1 MRLVF
6 FGPPGIGKGTQA
18 SLLSKRH
25 GLKHTSTGNIIR
37 AAIKEGTP
45 LGKEA
50 ALYVHDGRLV
60 PDHLVRELAE
70 RAIEEHGFDQFI
82 LDGYPRT
89 LVQAN
94 WLTEFLEEHEAPLDA
109 VISLQVP
116 ADLIVERLS
125 RRRVHKVT
133 GENYHLDFNPPP
145 ASVDPDLIIQRKD
158 DLPDAIRRRLTV
170 YYEQTEP
177 VEAYYRTQGN
187 YYEVDGVGDIEE
199 VYTRIERVLLEA
211 VRRRTVS

>member
-25 GLKHTSTGNIIR
+25 GLAHTSTGNIIR
-37 AAIKEGTP
+37 AAIKEGTS
-45 LGKEA
+45 LGREA
-50 ALYVHDGRLV
+50 SHYVHDGRLV

-70 RAIEEHGFDQFI
+70 TAIAEYGYDQFI

-89 LVQAN
+89 IVQAR
-94 WLTEFLEEHEAPLDA
+94 WLTEFLDLHRAPLDA

-116 ADLIVERLS
+116 TEVIVDRLS
-125 RRRVHKVT
+125 KRRVHRVT
-133 GENYHLDFNPPP
+133 GENFHLEFKPPP
-145 ASVDPDLIIQRKD
+145 PDLAPDLIVQRQD
-158 DLPDAIRRRLTV
+158 DQPDAIRRRLKV

-177 VEAYYRTQGN
+177 VEAYYKTKGH
-187 YYEVDGVGDIEE
+187 YHEVDGVGEIEAVYARIEE
-199 VYTRIERVLLEA
+199 VLQAEVGGRKA
-211 VRRRTVS
+211 